1 MENITAIVKINTTS
15 NKISDKFKQET
26 STKTVYVTADAD
38 NTKVL
43 KDFGL
48 QLYTSKENNEDF
60 FILKFAAKTLLY
72 IPGEDSPVSFAE
84 EVSTTTP
91 NFTSGDKT
99 VGVNI
104 VKGINMGNEFYRLQ
118 ALQAT
123 PETFEFIKPENPFA

>member
-1 MENITAIVKINTTS
+1 MENITAIVKISATS
-15 NKISDKFKQET
+15 NKVSDKFKQET

-43 KDFGL
+43 QDFGL
-48 QLYTSKENNEDF
+48 QLYTSKDSGDF

-91 NFTSGDKT
+91 NFNSGDKT

-104 VKGINMGNEFYRLQ
+104 VKGVNMGNEFYRLQ

-123 PETFEFIKPENPFA
+123 PDTFEFIKPENPFA

>member
-1 MENITAIVKINTTS
+1 MENTTAIVKINTTS
-15 NKISDKFKQET
+15 NKTSDKFKQET
-26 STKTVYVTADAD
+26 PTKTVYVTADEN

-43 KDFGL
+43 QDFGL
-48 QLYTSKENNEDF
+48 QLYTSKENKEDF

-72 IPGEDSPVSFAE
+72 IPGEENPVSFAE
-84 EVSTTTP
+84 EVSTITP

-104 VKGINMGNEFYRLQ
+104 VKGVNMGNDFYRLQ
-118 ALQAT
+118 ALNAT

>member
-15 NKISDKFKQET
+15 NKVSDKFKQET
-26 STKTVYVTADAD
+26 PTKTVYITADKD

-43 KDFGL
+43 QDFGL
-48 QLYTSKENNEDF
+48 HLYTSKDSGDF
-60 FILKFAAKTLLY
+60 FILKFATKTLLY
-72 IPGEDSPVSFAE
+72 IPGEDDPVSFTE

-91 NFTSGDKT
+91 NFNSGDKT

-104 VKGINMGNEFYRLQ
+104 VKGVNMGNEFYRLQ

-123 PETFEFIKPENPFA
+123 PDTFEFIKPENPFA